1 MDVQADR
8 GKTGL
13 KPVFANKRRESIEKM
28 FISIAIVPLIALA
41 VVNTSRA
48 HGEETSS
55 EIVSEDSKA
64 PGEARSIMRYI
75 SGKLKAEIDASL
87 KGEMSLEQRAHLEDC
102 SHQIDEALNPRKG

>member
-1 MDVQADR
+1 MNLVEADSQIKTIGDHIMDHRMMAGAFTV
-8 GKTGL
+8 TGEYI
-13 KPVFANKRRESIEKM
+13 KVA
-28 FISIAIVPLIALA
+28 
-41 VVNTSRA
+41 
-48 HGEETSS
+48 S